1 MSSSLLLTRRFAPLF
16 WCQFF
21 SAFSDN
27 FLKNALV
34 FLLVFKV
41 AGPAADALTQL
52 VAAVFIAPY
61 FFLSALGGEMA
72 DRFDKARVAQ
82 RLKLVEIGI
91 AFIAIAGF
99 WLNTLGYET
108 ASLTILYIA
117 VFLFGTIG
125 SFFGPIK
132 YGILPD
138 HLHRSELPSGN
149 ALVEGATF
157 IAILLGLIV
166 GGMAAK
172 QGGDPG
178 SFALLM
184 IVFSLLCWGSSLFI
198 PPTGEA
204 APDLVIRRNII
215 VSTFDLINHLR
226 DDRRIW
232 WGALVTSWFWLVGA
246 VAVALLVPLVK
257 DVFGGTEEVAE
268 TCLAIFTISI
278 PIGAGL
284 AAWLAAGR
292 IILLPTL
299 IGSVLLG
306 VFAIDLGWSTF
317 NVAPIPGLTG
327 YLSLFGSWRGI
338 RLAIDLAGIAIAG
351 GLFIVPTFSAVQA
364 WAGVDRRARVIAAV
378 NVLNAAFIAGGT
390 GLVALLQWL
399 LGLSVPGVFILLG
412 VASLFVAVAIGRTMP
427 ASALSDALSI
437 IYRTFFRTE
446 IEGIENL
453 NNAGPNLIIALNH
466 VSFLDAGLALS
477 LRNRRPIFAIDVAIA
492 RRWWVRPFVH
502 LTRAIALDPLK
513 PMALRSL
520 IDAVKAGD
528 ALIIFPEGRIT
539 VTGSLMKVYDGAAMI
554 ADKANAEILPVRI
567 EGLEQTP
574 FSRLSRSQVR
584 RRWFPKVTVTVLEPV
599 RLTVD
604 PELKGRKRREAAGAA
619 LYGIMS
625 DLVFRTTSTDRTV
638 IEALIQA
645 ADRYGH
651 HRVAVEDPVSGALS
665 YQRLLTA
672 ATILGTKLL
681 PLSEEGRAVGI
692 MLPNANGAVVTL
704 LGLMSAGRVPA
715 MINFTAGAANVLA
728 ACKAARIETI
738 LTSRIFVERA
748 KLSTLVATIE
758 SKVRIAY
765 LEDIRASVRLTE
777 KIRGLL
783 NYRKPLVSRRADDW
797 AAILFTSG
805 SEGAPK
811 GVVLSHRNMLANA
824 AQAAARIDFGREDKV
839 FNVLPIFHSFGLT
852 IGVVLPLVSGV
863 RVYLYPSPLHYRT
876 VAELIYAVNAT
887 IMFGTDTF
895 LNGYARVAHPY
906 DFRSLRYILAGAEP
920 VKEATRRTYMEKFG
934 LRILEGYGVTET
946 APALALNTPMFNKFG
961 SVGRILPGME
971 ARLEKVDGVEEGGR
985 LLVRGPNVMLGYLK
999 LDNPGVLEP
1008 PDEGWH
1014 DTGDIVTI
1022 DEQGFVTIK
1031 GRAKRFAKVAGE
1043 MISLAAVE
1051 ALASELW
1058 PNVPSAVVA
1067 LPDPRRGERLILI
1080 TQQKNA
1086 TRSEFQ
1092 AFAKARHAS
1101 ELMNPS
1107 EVWTWDKLPMLGSG
1121 KVDMISLTRLVH
1133 ERISAQE
1140 QPLARATG

>member
-91 AFIAIAGF
+91 AFIAIVGF
-99 WLNTLGYET
+99 WLNTLGYAT

-117 VFLFGTIG
+117 VFPFGTIG

-138 HLHRSELPSGN
+138 HLDRSELPSGN

-268 TCLAIFTISI
+268 TCLAIFTISV

-306 VFAIDLGWSTF
+306 GFAIDLGWSTF
-317 NVAPIPGLTG
+317 NVAPFPGLTG

-351 GLFIVPTFSAVQA
+351 GLFIVPTFAAVQA

-378 NVLNAAFIAGGT
+378 NVLNAAFIVGGT

-412 VASLFVAVAIGRTMP
+412 VASLFVAIAIGRTMP

-446 IEGIENL
+446 IRGIENL
-453 NNAGPNLIIALNH
+453 NNAGPNL
-466 VSFLDAGLALS
+466 
-477 LRNRRPIFAIDVAIA
+477 
-492 RRWWVRPFVH
+492 
-502 LTRAIALDPLK
+502 
-513 PMALRSL
+513 
-520 IDAVKAGD
+520 
-528 ALIIFPEGRIT
+528 
-539 VTGSLMKVYDGAAMI
+539 
-554 ADKANAEILPVRI
+554 
-567 EGLEQTP
+567 
-574 FSRLSRSQVR
+574 
-584 RRWFPKVTVTVLEPV
+584 
-599 RLTVD
+599 
-604 PELKGRKRREAAGAA
+604 
-619 LYGIMS
+619 
-625 DLVFRTTSTDRTV
+625 
-638 IEALIQA
+638 
-645 ADRYGH
+645 
-651 HRVAVEDPVSGALS
+651 
-665 YQRLLTA
+665 
-672 ATILGTKLL
+672 
-681 PLSEEGRAVGI
+681 
-692 MLPNANGAVVTL
+692 
-704 LGLMSAGRVPA
+704 
-715 MINFTAGAANVLA
+715 
-728 ACKAARIETI
+728 
-738 LTSRIFVERA
+738 
-748 KLSTLVATIE
+748 
-758 SKVRIAY
+758 
-765 LEDIRASVRLTE
+765 
-777 KIRGLL
+777 
-783 NYRKPLVSRRADDW
+783 
-797 AAILFTSG
+797 
-805 SEGAPK
+805 
-811 GVVLSHRNMLANA
+811 
-824 AQAAARIDFGREDKV
+824 
-839 FNVLPIFHSFGLT
+839 
-852 IGVVLPLVSGV
+852 
-863 RVYLYPSPLHYRT
+863 
-876 VAELIYAVNAT
+876 
-887 IMFGTDTF
+887 
-895 LNGYARVAHPY
+895 
-906 DFRSLRYILAGAEP
+906 
-920 VKEATRRTYMEKFG
+920 
-934 LRILEGYGVTET
+934 
-946 APALALNTPMFNKFG
+946 
-961 SVGRILPGME
+961 
-971 ARLEKVDGVEEGGR
+971 
-985 LLVRGPNVMLGYLK
+985 
-999 LDNPGVLEP
+999 
-1008 PDEGWH
+1008 
-1014 DTGDIVTI
+1014 
-1022 DEQGFVTIK
+1022 
-1031 GRAKRFAKVAGE
+1031 
-1043 MISLAAVE
+1043 
-1051 ALASELW
+1051 
-1058 PNVPSAVVA
+1058 
-1067 LPDPRRGERLILI
+1067 
-1080 TQQKNA
+1080 
-1086 TRSEFQ
+1086 
-1092 AFAKARHAS
+1092 
-1101 ELMNPS
+1101 
-1107 EVWTWDKLPMLGSG
+1107 
-1121 KVDMISLTRLVH
+1121 
-1133 ERISAQE
+1133 
-1140 QPLARATG
+1140 